1 MNKWILLVAL
11 ITSWGLSA
19 QQHTFNT
26 KKGYVVHGYDVV
38 SYFQGKAQEGQAAN
52 TTTYQGAKFKFATE
66 SNLKT
71 FLENPE
77 KYVPK
82 YGGYC
87 AYAIAV
93 SGKKVNVNPETFEIR
108 DGELFL
114 FYNSGK
120 NNTLESWLA
129 ESPEKLKK
137 EADANWQKIK
147 K

>member
-52 TTTYQGAKFKFATE
+52 TATYQGAKYKFATE